1 MKFFLIPLIILSIF
15 VIPAAFAESAPYIL
29 VQIIHRDS
37 DGNLLT
43 YLQSDKMTSID
54 VLALNFLLDH
64 ELSPKDLIYEQDDET
79 LQVISRKFIQT
90 FDSED
95 IYANSKLYV
104 NMSGIEIKAVQFF
117 HDGFRIVSGDTV
129 TTVWHFARIV

>member
-43 YLQSDKMTSID
+43 YLQRYDESANLKGPQLINIFKGLGLEIERIELRFQPQTLTFQTS
-54 VLALNFLLDH
+54 V
-64 ELSPKDLIYEQDDET
+64 
-79 LQVISRKFIQT
+79 
-90 FDSED
+90 
-95 IYANSKLYV
+95 
-104 NMSGIEIKAVQFF
+104 
-117 HDGFRIVSGDTV
+117 
-129 TTVWHFARIV
+129 